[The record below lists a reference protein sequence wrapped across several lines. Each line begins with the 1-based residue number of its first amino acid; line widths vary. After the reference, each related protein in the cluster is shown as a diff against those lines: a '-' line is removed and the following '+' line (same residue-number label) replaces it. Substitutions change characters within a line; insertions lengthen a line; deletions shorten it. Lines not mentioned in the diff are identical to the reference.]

1 MTMNRAIHAA
11 VRRDLDRL
19 EGALRALPDGDRDR
33 VQQLGRA
40 WKNFLHQLTDHHEK
54 EDELIW
60 PALLGLGVD
69 PMLLM
74 DMEQEHQ
81 RMAAALAETDAVMG
95 RLAVSA
101 SRADALAA
109 AASVVTT
116 REVVERHLKH
126 EEDEL
131 EPEQLKHV
139 DSPEWKAVEKK
150 LRGDSPVA
158 GGRTLAWVLDGAGP
172 EADRYVR
179 SLIPGPVLFVLTRVL
194 GSGYQR
200 TVAPVWR
207 A

>member
-40 WKNFLHQLTDHHEK
+40 WKNFDEQLTEHHEK
-54 EDELIW
+54 EDQLVW
-60 PALLGLGVD
+60 PTLLRLGVD
-69 PMLLM
+69 PMLLK
-74 DMEQEHQ
+74 DMEDEHQ
-81 RMAAALAETDAVMG
+81 QMAAALADTDAVMD
-95 RLAVSA
+95 RLTASA

-131 EPEQLKHV
+131 EPELLKHV
-139 DSPEWKAVEKK
+139 DTPEWKAVEKK
-150 LRGDSPVA
+150 L
-158 GGRTLAWVLDGAGP
+158 
-172 EADRYVR
+172 
-179 SLIPGPVLFVLTRVL
+179 
-194 GSGYQR
+194 
-200 TVAPVWR
+200 
-207 A
+207 